1 MKQDKFIVIN
11 LIKKLIV
18 HIDKY
23 LDAFPKKEIEIKKE
37 IKSSSLE
44 MLELAYEANVS
55 EQMDKKQDIQEK
67 IMSKILY
74 IDFLINLCYDKQIIN
89 GKKYL
94 KFGEDLSYLAKY
106 VNGWK
111 KYIKENRAQL

>member
-1 MKQDKFIVIN
+1 MKQDRFIVIN

-23 LDAFPKKEIEIKKE
+23 LEAFPKKELEIKKE
-37 IKSSSLE
+37 IKQNGFQ
-44 MLELAYEANVS
+44 MLQLAYEANTS
-55 EQMDKKQDIQEK
+55 QDITKKQDIQEK
-67 IMSKILY
+67 IVSKIMY

-94 KFGEDLSYLAKY
+94 KFGEDLNYLMKY

-111 KYIKENRAQL
+111 KYIIQNRA

>member
-11 LIKKLIV
+11 LIKKLII

-23 LDAFPKKEIEIKKE
+23 LEAFPKKELEIKKE
-37 IKSSSLE
+37 IKQNSLE

-55 EQMDKKQDIQEK
+55 DNLDKKKDIQEK
-67 IMSKILY
+67 ILSRIMY

-89 GKKYL
+89 SKKYL
-94 KFGEDLSYLAKY
+94 KFGEDLNYLVKY

-111 KYIKENRAQL
+111 KYITNQ

>member
-11 LIKKLIV
+11 LIKKLII

-23 LDAFPKKEIEIKKE
+23 LEAFPKKEIEIKKE
-37 IKSSSLE
+37 IKKNSLE

-55 EQMDKKQDIQEK
+55 IELAKKQDIQEK
-67 IMSKILY
+67 ILSKILY

-94 KFGEDLSYLAKY
+94 KFGEDLDYLAKY

-111 KYIKENRAQL
+111 KYIIENRV